1 MAGLPPLS
9 EILEEYQ
16 LVDVED
22 RYRLLIDLG
31 RQLEPM
37 PDALKTD
44 ATKVR
49 GCSASV
55 WVYPTSSEGR
65 LHFLADSNA
74 AITKGIVALV
84 LSAVQDHGPE
94 EGLDAA
100 LRCNRRRSFHRRATE
115 GLQLGQKNFGEF
127 PVEAPR
133 TGLGHCISSAKR
145 ERRDGLLG
153 AIVRD
158 GRNDH
163 DLRTRSGSDD
173 TRNGFKPSGTGHF
186 EIEHDDVD
194 AAFAKCL
201 DGVLGG
207 SRDRRNLEG
216 LVALDHAGTVQG
228 TWCIRFNSLGPGS
241 SL

>member
-74 AITKGIVALV
+74 AITKGPVGAFRV
-84 LSAVQDHGPE
+84 LSKKVHRVIDV
-94 EGLDAA
+94 GLIA
-100 LRCNRRRSFHRRATE
+100 LTF
-115 GLQLGQKNFGEF
+115 
-127 PVEAPR
+127 V
-133 TGLGHCISSAKR
+133 
-145 ERRDGLLG
+145 
-153 AIVRD
+153 
-158 GRNDH
+158 
-163 DLRTRSGSDD
+163 
-173 TRNGFKPSGTGHF
+173 
-186 EIEHDDVD
+186 
-194 AAFAKCL
+194 AAFQPWP
-201 DGVLGG
+201 G
-207 SRDRRNLEG
+207 R
-216 LVALDHAGTVQG
+216 AG
-228 TWCIRFNSLGPGS
+228 RHPPG
-241 SL
+241 